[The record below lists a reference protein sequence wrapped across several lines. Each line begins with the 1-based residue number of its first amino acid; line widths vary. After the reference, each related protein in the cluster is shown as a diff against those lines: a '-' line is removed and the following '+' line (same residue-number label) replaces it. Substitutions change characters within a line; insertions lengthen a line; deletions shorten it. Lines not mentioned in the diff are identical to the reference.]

1 MNRKALTLGLTAATC
16 LALVGCDSSSNDT
29 AIALPT
35 PTPTL
40 SPSPTPL
47 PNIVAVAAANPNF
60 STLVTALQAAGLVGA
75 LQQEGPFTVFAP
87 TNAAFAALLPGTV
100 EALLRPENRA
110 ELVRILTYHVVPG
123 LAPSSA
129 LRSGQQVTTL
139 QGSPVTVTLLEGG
152 RIRINNANVIT
163 ADIQAANGI
172 IHVIDTVLIPPR

>member
-1 MNRKALTLGLTAATC
+1 MTVPATIQPLPCRRPLRLSLPALRRCPISSPLPLLTLT
-16 LALVGCDSSSNDT
+16 S
-29 AIALPT
+29 
-35 PTPTL
+35 
-40 SPSPTPL
+40 
-47 PNIVAVAAANPNF
+47 
-60 STLVTALQAAGLVGA
+60 LVTALQAAGLVGA

-87 TNAAFAALLPGTV
+87 TNAAFAALPPGTV